1 MTRDSVFLALKN
13 KICYTGIQA
22 TEIFPELFLN
32 QHSFLFVR
40 FRVSK
45 SKTLSL
51 ISIYSLAALSSM
63 LLAYAEIAFLPQCLT
78 PFIVIV
84 AFVFVERKKSFSLS
98 TLWANLLGVAS
109 ILLAAQELFFGSIE
123 GRLLS
128 GAHLLVYLM
137 WIVLLQKKETQH
149 YWWIITLSL
158 LQVAVGSVLTNDGSY
173 GLFLLLFLF
182 SSIWTLSLFWVQQV
196 QENFSFQENQPLS
209 AQSSFTIERN
219 ETSEQNKVSPSSKL
233 AQRKSFAKSGICFQP
248 GETWLTKRFIFGVFN
263 NILGAAFISA
273 FFFVL
278 IPRLWIG
285 SGRIAEAQANAIAAL
300 GTLTGFSDKVQLGD
314 IGTILESREKVLEV
328 NMFHEETG
336 EAIDVEK
343 YTSQLGYEEPY
354 FRGTVLEVYKE
365 GGWELSSRI
374 LSHESEFSSHWEK
387 QGRFKGQFLKNEVRQ
402 EYQLEPIGTEKLF
415 AVLPFSS
422 GWTKDANISSSRID
436 ILSHITRRYLVLE
449 EGNENTNHR
458 QLEYTIYSPAQIE
471 EKHRRYLPVID
482 ESPLLWND
490 YTVYTA
496 LPQKDVPGLIALA
509 KDVASRGQST
519 TDQLVITKRLES
531 FLRET
536 GGYTYTLKMSR
547 KDKTID
553 PIEDFLL
560 NRKSGHCEYYA
571 TALALMLRA
580 VGIPSRLVSGFK
592 GGEKNL
598 FTGAFEVQ
606 QRHAHAWVEAYVNG
620 RWILLDATPA
630 TRAES
635 VKNQGSS
642 FSSWANFKEMMKSF
656 WSENVVSMN
665 YSKQTNSVYK
675 PIQKSITEWW
685 SSFSKGEI
693 DSQSLFA
700 GIKDFFL
707 SPKKWISATGGIVS
721 FALMLFL
728 LVLYFIVRRV
738 VPLLLR
744 LLKKIQQQKNSIPP
758 IKVDFY
764 ERFSKL
770 CASRGFTRSQSET
783 QQEFATQ
790 AVQHF
795 NADLAAI
802 GSPAF
807 PQELVTSFYQIRF
820 GGDEIQEPQ
829 RNLINQLLTQLEQQF
844 KKN

>member
-1 MTRDSVFLALKN
+1 M
-13 KICYTGIQA
+13 
-22 TEIFPELFLN
+22 
-32 QHSFLFVR
+32 
-40 FRVSK
+40 
-45 SKTLSL
+45 
-51 ISIYSLAALSSM
+51 
-63 LLAYAEIAFLPQCLT
+63 
-78 PFIVIV
+78 
-84 AFVFVERKKSFSLS
+84 
-98 TLWANLLGVAS
+98 
-109 ILLAAQELFFGSIE
+109 
-123 GRLLS
+123 
-128 GAHLLVYLM
+128 GAHLLFCLM
-137 WIVLLQKKETQH
+137 WVVLLQKKETQH

-196 QENFSFQENQPLS
+196 QEKFSFQENPPLS
-209 AQSSFTIERN
+209 IPSSLTIKQN
-219 ETSEQNKVSPSSKL
+219 EVSPSSKL
-233 AQRKSFAKSGICFQP
+233 VRRESFAKSGICFQP

-263 NILGAAFISA
+263 NVLGAAFISA

-328 NMFHEETG
+328 KMFREETD

-354 FRGTVLEVYKE
+354 FRGTVLEVYNE

-374 LSHESEFSSHWEK
+374 LSHESDFLSHWKK
-387 QGRFKGQFLKNEVRQ
+387 QGRFKNHPLKNGVRQ
-402 EYQLEPIGTEKLF
+402 EYLLEPIGTEKLF
-415 AVLPFSS
+415 AVFPFSS
-422 GWTKDANISSSRID
+422 GWTKDVGNGNSQIN
-436 ILSHITRRYLVLE
+436 ILSHQTRGYLVLE
-449 EGNENTNHR
+449 ERGENINHR
-458 QLEYTIYSPAQIE
+458 QLKYTIYSPAQIE
-471 EKHRRYLPVID
+471 EKHKKYLPVID
-482 ESPLLWND
+482 ETPLSWND
-490 YTVYTA
+490 YTVYTT

-519 TDQLVITKRLES
+519 TDKFVIAKKLES

-547 KDKTID
+547 QDKTID

-580 VGIPSRLVSGFK
+580 VSIPSRLVNGFK

-606 QRHAHAWVEAYVNG
+606 QRHAHAWVEAYIDG

-642 FSSWANFKEMMKSF
+642 FNSWANFKEMMKSF

-665 YSKQTNSVYK
+665 YSKQTSSIYK
-675 PIQKSITEWW
+675 PIQKSIAEWW
-685 SSFSKGEI
+685 SSFSKGEV

-700 GIKDFFL
+700 GIKDFLL

-721 FALMLFL
+721 FALMLL
-728 LVLYFIVRRV
+728 LLTLYFVVRRV

-744 LLKKIQQQKNSIPP
+744 LLKRIQQQKNSIPP
-758 IKVDFY
+758 VKVDFY

-820 GGDEIQEPQ
+820 GGDDIQEPQ